1 MSEQTPASVRISRA
15 FNAIGEPVVRRVLVV
30 DDEES
35 IRNAIGKFLKA
46 RGYDVAVAESGA
58 AALDILQNERFDALL
73 CDVRMPGMS
82 GTEVVPRAIELRPD
96 IAVLMLTAVN
106 DAPTATEAL
115 AHGAMDYLMK
125 PVELDD
131 LAKAVE
137 RALRKRDM
145 EIQQR
150 NVERMIREEVAL
162 RTEELR
168 REQALLAEISI
179 SIVRALVNAQ
189 EAKDPF
195 LRGHSQRVAAMSA
208 AIASAMGLPDDTV
221 EDLRLSGQLHD
232 IGKIGIPEAL
242 LHKAGP
248 LTEDEY
254 TRVKEHV
261 RIGMDILSPLTPLA
275 RVLPAIQ
282 DHHERWDGSG
292 YPRQLAGEQISLGGR
307 ILAAVD
313 AFDALTSRR
322 AYREPL
328 TPAETLDLLSSSVRC
343 ASRSLGDG
351 RAAPNGSWPH
361 VLAFHRR
368 SALTV
373 SAWTA

>member
-1 MSEQTPASVRISRA
+1 MSEATPTVARITRA
-15 FNAIGEPVVRRVLVV
+15 FHSISEPAVRRVLVV

-46 RGYDVAVAESGA
+46 RGYDVAVAVNGA
-58 AALDILQNERFDALL
+58 EALETLQRERFDALL

-82 GTEVVPRAIELRPD
+82 GTEVVPRALELRPD
-96 IAVLMLTAVN
+96 LAVLMLTAVN
-106 DAPTATEAL
+106 DAPTATEVL
-115 AHGAMDYLMK
+115 AQGAMDYLMK
-125 PVELDD
+125 PVELDE
-131 LAKAVE
+131 LVKAVE
-137 RALRKRDM
+137 RALRKREL

-168 REQALLAEISI
+168 REQEQLAQISI

-208 AIASAMGLPDDTV
+208 AIASAMGLPDDAV

-261 RIGMDILSPLTPLA
+261 RIGMDILTPLTPLA

-292 YPRQLAGEQISLGGR
+292 YPRQLSGEQISLGGR

-328 TPAETLDLLSSSVRC
+328 TPHATIDLLLSSAGSHLDAGVLEVLR
-343 ASRSLGDG
+343 RTVLGRTSLHFIDEQ
-351 RAAPNGSWPH
+351 P
-361 VLAFHRR
+361 
-368 SALTV
+368 
-373 SAWTA
+373 

>member
-1 MSEQTPASVRISRA
+1 MSDRTPVAALISRA
-15 FNAIGEPVVRRVLVV
+15 FISIGEPATRRVLVV

-35 IRNAIGKFLKA
+35 IRNAIGKFLKS
-46 RGYDVAVAESGA
+46 RGYDVAVVENGA
-58 AALDILQNERFDALL
+58 DALDALQRERFDALV
-73 CDVRMPGMS
+73 CDVRMPGML

-96 IAVLMLTAVN
+96 LAVLMLTAVN

-115 AHGAMDYLMK
+115 AHGAMDYLVK

-137 RALRKRDM
+137 RAVRRRDL

-189 EAKDPF
+189 EAKDTF
-195 LRGHSQRVAAMSA
+195 LRGHSQRVGAMGA
-208 AIASAMGLPDDTV
+208 AIASAMGLPDDAV

-242 LHKAGP
+242 LHKTSP
-248 LTEDEY
+248 LTEEEY

-261 RIGMDILSPLTPLA
+261 RIGMDILTPLSPLA

-328 TPAETLDLLSSSVRC
+328 TPHETIELLSSSAGAHLDPAVMEALR
-343 ASRSLGDG
+343 RMVLGRTSLHFIDEA
-351 RAAPNGSWPH
+351 R
-361 VLAFHRR
+361 
-368 SALTV
+368 
-373 SAWTA
+373 

>member
-15 FNAIGEPVVRRVLVV
+15 FSAIGEPAVRRVLVV

-35 IRNAIGKFLKA
+35 IRNAMGKFLKA
-46 RGYDVAVAESGA
+46 RGYDVAVADSGA
-58 AALDILQNERFDALL
+58 AALEILQNERFDALL

-248 LTEDEY
+248 LTEEEY

-261 RIGMDILSPLTPLA
+261 RIGMDILTPLTPLA

-328 TPAETLDLLSSSVRC
+328 TPVETLDLLSGTAGAHLDPSVMAALR
-343 ASRSLGDG
+343 RMVLGRTSLHFIDE
-351 RAAPNGSWPH
+351 AH
-361 VLAFHRR
+361 
-368 SALTV
+368 
-373 SAWTA
+373 

>member
-1 MSEQTPASVRISRA
+1 MRGPTPPASHVARIFRS
-15 FNAIGEPVVRRVLVV
+15 IGEPTPRRVLVV

-35 IRNAIGKFLKA
+35 IRNSIGKLLKA
-46 RGYDVAVAESGA
+46 RGYDVAVVASGPE
-58 AALDILQNERFDALL
+58 ALDALVRERFDALL

-82 GTEVVPRAIELRPD
+82 GIEVVPRAIELRPD
-96 IAVLMLTAVN
+96 LAVLMLTAVN

-125 PVELDD
+125 PIELDD

-137 RALRKRDM
+137 RALRKRDL
-145 EIQQR
+145 EIQEQ

-162 RTEELR
+162 RTEDLR

-179 SIVRALVNAQ
+179 SIVRALVYAQ

-195 LRGHSQRVAAMSA
+195 LRGHSQRVATMSA
-208 AIASAMGLPDDTV
+208 AIATALGLPDDAV

-232 IGKIGIPEAL
+232 IGKIGISEVL

-248 LTEDEY
+248 LTDEEY

-261 RIGMDILSPLTPLA
+261 RIGMDILSPLAPLA
-275 RVLPAIQ
+275 RALPAIQ

-292 YPRQLAGEQISLGGR
+292 YPRQLVGEQISLGGR

-322 AYREPL
+322 AYRESL
-328 TPAETLDLLSSSVRC
+328 TPHETIELLSNSAGAHLDPTVVAALR
-343 ASRSLGDG
+343 RLVLGRTSLHFIDET
-351 RAAPNGSWPH
+351 H
-361 VLAFHRR
+361 
-368 SALTV
+368 
-373 SAWTA
+373 

>member
-1 MSEQTPASVRISRA
+1 MNEQTPAAARISRVLSP
-15 FNAIGEPVVRRVLVV
+15 IGGTAARRVLVV
-30 DDEES
+30 DDEVS
-35 IRNAIGKFLKA
+35 IRGAIGKFLTA
-46 RGYDVAVAESGA
+46 RGYEVALAEHGA
-58 AALDILQNERFDALL
+58 GALDALQRERFDALL

-82 GTEVVPRAIELRPD
+82 GTDVVPRALELRPD
-96 IAVLMLTAVN
+96 LAVLMLTAVN

-115 AHGAMDYLMK
+115 ANGAMDYLMK

-131 LAKAVE
+131 LAQAVE
-137 RALRKRDM
+137 RALRKRDL

-168 REQALLAEISI
+168 REQALLADVSI
-179 SIVRALVNAQ
+179 SIVRSLVNAQ

-195 LRGHSQRVAAMSA
+195 LRGHSQRVAAMGA
-208 AIASAMGLPDDTV
+208 AIGSAMGLPDDAV

-232 IGKIGIPEAL
+232 IGKIGIPESL
-242 LHKAGP
+242 LHKSGP

-254 TRVKEHV
+254 ERVKEHV
-261 RIGMDILSPLTPLA
+261 RIGMDILSPLAPLA

-292 YPRQLAGEQISLGGR
+292 YPRRLAGEQISVGGR

-322 AYREPL
+322 AYREPMSPHETIEL
-328 TPAETLDLLSSSVRC
+328 LANSAGAHLDPAVVDALRRMVLGRSSLHFIDE
-343 ASRSLGDG
+343 AD
-351 RAAPNGSWPH
+351 
-361 VLAFHRR
+361 
-368 SALTV
+368 
-373 SAWTA
+373 

>member
-1 MSEQTPASVRISRA
+1 MSSLTPPAAHGTHVFR
-15 FNAIGEPVVRRVLVV
+15 AIGDPALRRVLVV

-35 IRNAIGKFLKA
+35 IRNSIGKFLKA
-46 RGYDVAVAESGA
+46 RGYDVAVAGSGPE
-58 AALDILQNERFDALL
+58 ALDILARERFDALL
-73 CDVRMPGMS
+73 CDVRMPEMS
-82 GTEVVPRAIELRPD
+82 GVEVVPRAIELRPD
-96 IAVLMLTAVN
+96 LAVLMLTAVN

-131 LAKAVE
+131 LSEAVD
-137 RALRKRDM
+137 RALRKRDL
-145 EIQQR
+145 EIQQQA
-150 NVERMIREEVAL
+150 VERMIREEVAL

-168 REQALLAEISI
+168 REQARLAEISV
-179 SIVRALVNAQ
+179 SIVRALANAQ

-195 LRGHSQRVAAMSA
+195 LRGHSQRVATMSA
-208 AIASAMGLPDDTV
+208 AIAAALGLPDDVV

-248 LTEDEY
+248 LTEEEY
-254 TRVKEHV
+254 ERVKEHV
-261 RIGMDILSPLTPLA
+261 RIGMEILMPLAPLA
-275 RVLPAIQ
+275 RALPAIQ

-292 YPRQLAGEQISLGGR
+292 YPRRLAGEQISLGGR

-328 TPAETLDLLSSSVRC
+328 TPRETIELLSNSSGSHLDPTVVAALRRLVL
-343 ASRSLGDG
+343 SRTSLHFIDEA
-351 RAAPNGSWPH
+351 R
-361 VLAFHRR
+361 
-368 SALTV
+368 
-373 SAWTA
+373 

>member
-1 MSEQTPASVRISRA
+1 MTDPAPAAARISRA
-15 FNAIGEPVVRRVLVV
+15 FSTLNEPAGRRVLVV

-35 IRNAIGKFLKA
+35 IRNAMGKFLKA
-46 RGYDVAVAESGA
+46 RGYDVAVADSGN
-58 AALDILQNERFDALL
+58 AALEMLQHSRFDALL

-82 GTEVVPRAIELRPD
+82 GTEVVPKALELRPD
-96 IAVLMLTAVN
+96 LAVLMLTAVN
-106 DAPTATEAL
+106 DAPTATDLL

-125 PVELDD
+125 PVDLDELS
-131 LAKAVE
+131 KAVE
-137 RALRKRDM
+137 RALRKREL

-195 LRGHSQRVAAMSA
+195 LRGHSQRVGAMSA
-208 AIASAMGLPDDTV
+208 AIASAMGLPDDAV

-232 IGKIGIPEAL
+232 IGKIGIPESL

-248 LTEDEY
+248 LTEEEY

-261 RIGMDILSPLTPLA
+261 RIGMDILTPLAPLA

-307 ILAAVD
+307 ILAVVD

-328 TPAETLDLLSSSVRC
+328 SQHETIELLASAAGSHLDAQVIEVLRRTVLGRT
-343 ASRSLGDG
+343 SLHFIDEQ
-351 RAAPNGSWPH
+351 H
-361 VLAFHRR
+361 
-368 SALTV
+368 
-373 SAWTA
+373 

>member
-1 MSEQTPASVRISRA
+1 MIDKTPAAARISRI
-15 FNAIGEPVVRRVLVV
+15 FNAVGEPAVRRVLVA

-35 IRNAIGKFLKA
+35 IRNSIGKFLKA
-46 RGYDVAVAESGA
+46 RGYDVAVADSGA
-58 AALDILQNERFDALL
+58 AALEALQHERFDAML

-82 GTEVVPRAIELRPD
+82 GIEVVPLAIELRPD
-96 IAVLMLTAVN
+96 LAVLMLTAVN
-106 DAPTATEAL
+106 DAPTATEVL

-137 RALRKRDM
+137 RALRKRDL

-162 RTEELR
+162 RTEELH

-195 LRGHSQRVAAMSA
+195 LRGHSQRVAAMGA
-208 AIASAMGLPDDTV
+208 AIASAMGLPDDVV

-232 IGKIGIPEAL
+232 IGKIGIAESL

-248 LTEDEY
+248 LTEEEY
-254 TRVKEHV
+254 AHVKEHV

-275 RVLPAIQ
+275 RALPAIQ

-292 YPRQLAGEQISLGGR
+292 YPRRLAGEQISLGGR
-307 ILAAVD
+307 ILAAAD

-322 AYREPL
+322 AYREPM
-328 TPAETLDLLSSSVRC
+328 TPHETIELLASTAGAHLDPDVVAVLRRIVLGRT
-343 ASRSLGDG
+343 SLHFIDEA
-351 RAAPNGSWPH
+351 R
-361 VLAFHRR
+361 
-368 SALTV
+368 
-373 SAWTA
+373 

>member
-1 MSEQTPASVRISRA
+1 MSDRTPVAERISRA
-15 FNAIGEPVVRRVLVV
+15 FNSIGEPATRRVLVV

-35 IRNAIGKFLKA
+35 IRNAIGKFLKS
-46 RGYDVAVAESGA
+46 RGYDVAVVENGA
-58 AALDILQNERFDALL
+58 DALDALQRERFDALV
-73 CDVRMPGMS
+73 CDVRMPGML

-96 IAVLMLTAVN
+96 LAVLMLTAVN

-125 PVELDD
+125 PIELDD

-137 RALRKRDM
+137 RAVRRRDL

-189 EAKDPF
+189 EAKDTF
-195 LRGHSQRVAAMSA
+195 LRGHSQRVGAMGA
-208 AIASAMGLPDDTV
+208 AIASAMGLPDDAV
-221 EDLRLSGQLHD
+221 EDIRLSGQLHD

-242 LHKAGP
+242 LHKTSP
-248 LTEDEY
+248 LTEEEY

-261 RIGMDILSPLTPLA
+261 RIGMDILTPLSPLA

-328 TPAETLDLLSSSVRC
+328 TPHETIELLSSSAGAHLDPAVMEALR
-343 ASRSLGDG
+343 RMVLGRTSLHFIDEA
-351 RAAPNGSWPH
+351 R
-361 VLAFHRR
+361 
-368 SALTV
+368 
-373 SAWTA
+373 

>member
-1 MSEQTPASVRISRA
+1 MSDPTPAAARISRV
-15 FNAIGEPVVRRVLVV
+15 FSSLNEPAVRRVLVV

-35 IRNAIGKFLKA
+35 IRNAMGKFLKA
-46 RGYDVAVAESGA
+46 RGYDTVAVEGGA
-58 AALDILQNERFDALL
+58 LALEQLQQSRFDALL

-82 GTEVVPRAIELRPD
+82 GTEVVPRALELRPD
-96 IAVLMLTAVN
+96 LAVLMLTAVN
-106 DAPTATEAL
+106 DAPTATEVL
-115 AHGAMDYLMK
+115 AQGAMDYLMK
-125 PVELDD
+125 PVDLDD

-145 EIQQR
+145 EIHQR

-168 REQALLAEISI
+168 REQAVLAEISI

-195 LRGHSQRVAAMSA
+195 LRGHSQRVAALSA
-208 AIASAMGLPDDTV
+208 SIASAMGLPDDAV

-248 LTEDEY
+248 LTEEEY
-254 TRVKEHV
+254 ARVKEHV
-261 RIGMDILSPLTPLA
+261 RIGMDILTPLTPLA

-313 AFDALTSRR
+313 AYDALTSRR

-328 TPAETLDLLSSSVRC
+328 SPQDTMELLGNSAGSHLDADVVAVLRRMVLGRT
-343 ASRSLGDG
+343 SLHFIDEQ
-351 RAAPNGSWPH
+351 H
-361 VLAFHRR
+361 
-368 SALTV
+368 
-373 SAWTA
+373 

>member
-1 MSEQTPASVRISRA
+1 MSDVTPAAARISRIFDSIA
-15 FNAIGEPVVRRVLVV
+15 ESAAKRVLVV

-35 IRNAIGKFLKA
+35 IRSAIGKFLKS
-46 RGYDVAVAESGA
+46 RGYDVSVANDGA
-58 AALDILQNERFDALL
+58 GALEMLQQERFDALL

-82 GTEVVPRAIELRPD
+82 GTDVVPRAIELRPD

-106 DAPTATEAL
+106 DAPTATEVL
-115 AHGAMDYLMK
+115 AQGAMDYLMK

-137 RALRKRDM
+137 RALRKREL

-168 REQALLAEISI
+168 REQAALAEISI
-179 SIVRALVNAQ
+179 SIVRSLVNAQ

-195 LRGHSQRVAAMSA
+195 LRGHSQRVAALGAS
-208 AIASAMGLPDDTV
+208 IASSMGLADDTV
-221 EDLRLSGQLHD
+221 EDIRLSGQLHD
-232 IGKIGIPEAL
+232 IGKIGIPESL
-242 LHKAGP
+242 LHKTGP
-248 LTEDEY
+248 LTEEEY
-254 TRVKEHV
+254 VRVKDHV
-261 RIGMDILSPLTPLA
+261 RIGMDILTPLTPLA
-275 RVLPAIQ
+275 RVLPAIH

-292 YPRQLAGEQISLGGR
+292 YPRGLAGEQISLGGR

-328 TPAETLDLLSSSVRC
+328 TPNETIDLLSTTAGAHLDPAVVEVLR
-343 ASRSLGDG
+343 RTVLGRTSLHFIDEA
-351 RAAPNGSWPH
+351 R
-361 VLAFHRR
+361 
-368 SALTV
+368 
-373 SAWTA
+373 

>member
-1 MSEQTPASVRISRA
+1 MSEPSPSSARITRA
-15 FNAIGEPVVRRVLVV
+15 FHAIGEPAVRRVLVV
-30 DDEES
+30 DDEDS

-46 RGYDVAVAESGA
+46 RGYDVAVADSGD
-58 AALDILQNERFDALL
+58 AALEILQRERFDALI
-73 CDVRMPGMS
+73 CDVRMPGMA

-106 DAPTATEAL
+106 DAPTATEVL

-137 RALRKRDM
+137 RALRKRDL

-208 AIASAMGLPDDTV
+208 AIASAMGLADDAV

-242 LHKAGP
+242 LHKPGP

-261 RIGMDILSPLTPLA
+261 RIGMDILSPLTPLT

-328 TPAETLDLLSSSVRC
+328 TPHETLDLLSSTAGAHLDPVVVEALR
-343 ASRSLGDG
+343 RMVLGRTSLHFIDE
-351 RAAPNGSWPH
+351 AH
-361 VLAFHRR
+361 
-368 SALTV
+368 
-373 SAWTA
+373 

>member
-1 MSEQTPASVRISRA
+1 MSSAT
-15 FNAIGEPVVRRVLVV
+15 PVVGRITRALHSISEPALRRVLVV

-46 RGYDVAVAESGA
+46 RGFDVAVAENGVE
-58 AALDILQNERFDALL
+58 ALETLQRERFDALL

-96 IAVLMLTAVN
+96 LAVLMLTAVN
-106 DAPTATEAL
+106 DAPTATEVL
-115 AHGAMDYLMK
+115 AQGAMDYLMK
-125 PVELDD
+125 PVELDE

-137 RALRKRDM
+137 RALRKREL

-168 REQALLAEISI
+168 REQEQLAQISI

-195 LRGHSQRVAAMSA
+195 LRGHSQRVAAMAA
-208 AIASAMGLPDDTV
+208 AIASAMGLPDDAV

-261 RIGMDILSPLTPLA
+261 RIGMDILTPLTPLA

-292 YPRQLAGEQISLGGR
+292 YPRQLSGEQISLGGR

-328 TPAETLDLLSSSVRC
+328 TSQETIELLASSAGSHLDADVIEVLRRTVLGRT
-343 ASRSLGDG
+343 SLHFIDEQ
-351 RAAPNGSWPH
+351 P
-361 VLAFHRR
+361 
-368 SALTV
+368 
-373 SAWTA
+373 

>member
-1 MSEQTPASVRISRA
+1 MSDRAAGAAHISRA
-15 FNAIGEPVVRRVLVV
+15 FTANGEPAVRRVLVV
-30 DDEES
+30 DDEDS
-35 IRNAIGKFLKA
+35 IRNAIGKFLRA
-46 RGYDVAVAESGA
+46 RGYDVEVAESGT
-58 AALDILQNERFDALL
+58 AALELLQRERFDALL

-82 GTEVVPRAIELRPD
+82 GTEVVPRAMELRPEL
-96 IAVLMLTAVN
+96 AVLMLTAVN
-106 DAPTATEAL
+106 DAPTATEVL

-137 RALRKRDM
+137 RALRKRDL

-208 AIASAMGLPDDTV
+208 SIASAMGLPDDAV

-248 LTEDEY
+248 LTEEEY
-254 TRVKEHV
+254 ARVKEHV
-261 RIGMDILSPLTPLA
+261 RIGMEILTPLTPLA

-282 DHHERWDGSG
+282 DHHERWDGTG
-292 YPRQLAGEQISLGGR
+292 YPRQLSGEQISLGGR

-328 TPAETLDLLSSSVRC
+328 TPHETMDVLVGASGAHLDPGIVEVLRRTVLGRT
-343 ASRSLGDG
+343 SLHFIDEG
-351 RAAPNGSWPH
+351 H
-361 VLAFHRR
+361 
-368 SALTV
+368 
-373 SAWTA
+373 

>member
-1 MSEQTPASVRISRA
+1 MNKAASPAAHAARTFQS
-15 FNAIGEPVVRRVLVV
+15 IGEPAPRRVLVV

-35 IRNAIGKFLKA
+35 IRNSIGKFLNA
-46 RGYDVAVAESGA
+46 RGYDVAVVASGPE
-58 AALDILQNERFDALL
+58 ALETLARERFDALL

-82 GTEVVPRAIELRPD
+82 GIEVIPRAIELRPD
-96 IAVLMLTAVN
+96 LAVLMLTAVN
-106 DAPTATEAL
+106 DAPTATDAL

-125 PVELDD
+125 PIELDD

-137 RALRKRDM
+137 RALRKRDL
-145 EIQQR
+145 EIQQQA
-150 NVERMIREEVAL
+150 VERMIREEVAL

-195 LRGHSQRVAAMSA
+195 LRGHSQRVATMSA
-208 AIASAMGLPDDTV
+208 AIAAALGLPDDAV
-221 EDLRLSGQLHD
+221 EEVRLSGQLHD
-232 IGKIGIPEAL
+232 IGKVGIPEAL
-242 LHKAGP
+242 LHKDGP
-248 LTEDEY
+248 LTEEEY
-254 TRVKEHV
+254 ARVKEHV
-261 RIGMDILSPLTPLA
+261 RIGMDILLPLAPLA

-292 YPRQLAGEQISLGGR
+292 YPRRLVGEQISLGGR

-328 TPAETLDLLSSSVRC
+328 TPHETIEVLSHSAGGHLDPTVVAALRRLVLGRT
-343 ASRSLGDG
+343 SLHFIDE
-351 RAAPNGSWPH
+351 AP
-361 VLAFHRR
+361 
-368 SALTV
+368 
-373 SAWTA
+373 

>member
-1 MSEQTPASVRISRA
+1 MSDPAQTAARLPPVWSSS
-15 FNAIGEPVVRRVLVV
+15 GEPAVRRVLVV

-46 RGYDVAVAESGA
+46 RGYDISLAASGA
-58 AALDILQNERFDALL
+58 AALELIRQTRFDALL

-82 GTEVVPRAIELRPD
+82 GTEVVPRALEFRPD
-96 IAVLMLTAVN
+96 LAVLMLTAVN

-131 LAKAVE
+131 LAQAVE
-137 RALRKRDM
+137 RALYKRDM
-145 EIQQR
+145 ENQQR

-168 REQALLAEISI
+168 REQSVLAAISI

-195 LRGHSQRVAAMSA
+195 LRGHSQRVAAMCA
-208 AIASAMGLPDDTV
+208 AIASAMGLPDDAV

-232 IGKIGIPEAL
+232 IGKIGIPESL

-248 LTEDEY
+248 LTEEEY

-261 RIGMDILSPLTPLA
+261 RIGMDILSPLAPLA

-292 YPRQLAGEQISLGGR
+292 YPRQLSGEQISLGGR

-328 TPAETLDLLSSSVRC
+328 APRETIELLATSAGSHLDESVVAALRLMVLG
-343 ASRSLGDG
+343 RTSLQFIDEA
-351 RAAPNGSWPH
+351 RY
-361 VLAFHRR
+361 
-368 SALTV
+368 
-373 SAWTA
+373 

>member
-1 MSEQTPASVRISRA
+1 MNDGVPGAGRISRIFA
-15 FNAIGEPVVRRVLVV
+15 QAGEAAPRRVLVV

-46 RGYDVAVAESGA
+46 RGFDVSVAETGA
-58 AALDILQNERFDALL
+58 GALDLLQRERFDALI

-82 GTEVVPRAIELRPD
+82 GTEVVPRAIEMRPD

-131 LAKAVE
+131 LANAVE
-137 RALRKRDM
+137 RALRKR
-145 EIQQR
+145 ELETQQR

-168 REQALLAEISI
+168 REQTLLAEISI
-179 SIVRALVNAQ
+179 SIVRSLVNAQ

-208 AIASAMGLPDDTV
+208 SIASTMGLADDAV

-232 IGKIGIPEAL
+232 VGKIGIPEAL

-248 LTEDEY
+248 LTEEEY
-254 TRVKEHV
+254 ARVKEHV
-261 RIGMDILSPLTPLA
+261 RIGMDILTPLVPLA

-328 TPAETLDLLSSSVRC
+328 TPQETIDLLSSTAGAHLDPTVVEVLRKTVLG
-343 ASRSLGDG
+343 RTSLHFIDE
-351 RAAPNGSWPH
+351 AP
-361 VLAFHRR
+361 
-368 SALTV
+368 
-373 SAWTA
+373 

>member
-1 MSEQTPASVRISRA
+1 MSDRTPAAARISRV
-15 FNAIGEPVVRRVLVV
+15 FTAIAEPTAPRVLVV

-35 IRNAIGKFLKA
+35 IRYSIGKFLNA
-46 RGYDVAVAESGA
+46 RGFDAIVVESGA
-58 AALDILQNERFDALL
+58 AALDALQRERFDALL

-82 GTEVVPRAIELRPD
+82 GTEVVPRALELRPD
-96 IAVLMLTAVN
+96 LAVLMLTAVN
-106 DAPTATEAL
+106 DAPTATEVL
-115 AHGAMDYLMK
+115 AQGAMDYLMK

-131 LAKAVE
+131 
-137 RALRKRDM
+137 RALRKRDL

-195 LRGHSQRVAAMSA
+195 LRGHSQRVAALSA
-208 AIASAMGLPDDTV
+208 SIASVMGLADDAV

-232 IGKIGIPEAL
+232 IGKIGIPEEL

-248 LTEDEY
+248 LTEEEY

-261 RIGMDILSPLTPLA
+261 RIGIDILSPLTPLA

-292 YPRQLAGEQISLGGR
+292 YPRQLAGEEISLGGR

-328 TPAETLDLLSSSVRC
+328 SSHETIELLSNSAGTHLDPAVLDALRRTVLGRSSLHFLDEAR
-343 ASRSLGDG
+343 
-351 RAAPNGSWPH
+351 
-361 VLAFHRR
+361 
-368 SALTV
+368 
-373 SAWTA
+373 

>member
-1 MSEQTPASVRISRA
+1 MSDQTPTAARISRVFSSLGDTA
-15 FNAIGEPVVRRVLVV
+15 ARRVLVV

-46 RGYDVAVAESGA
+46 RGYDVSVAENGS
-58 AALDILQNERFDALL
+58 AALDMLQAERFDALL

-82 GTEVVPRAIELRPD
+82 GIQVVPRAIELRPD

-106 DAPTATEAL
+106 DAPTAIEVL

-137 RALRKRDM
+137 RALRKRDL

-195 LRGHSQRVAAMSA
+195 LRGHSQRVAAMGA
-208 AIASAMGLPDDTV
+208 AIASAMGLPDDAV

-242 LHKAGP
+242 LHKTGP
-248 LTEDEY
+248 LTEEEY

-261 RIGMDILSPLTPLA
+261 RIGIDILSPLSPLA

-292 YPRQLAGEQISLGGR
+292 YPRRLSGEQISIGGR

-328 TPAETLDLLSSSVRC
+328 TPHETIELLSSSAGAHLDPVVMEALR
-343 ASRSLGDG
+343 RMVLGRTSLHFIDE
-351 RAAPNGSWPH
+351 AH
-361 VLAFHRR
+361 
-368 SALTV
+368 
-373 SAWTA
+373 

>member
-1 MSEQTPASVRISRA
+1 MSEKTPAAAARISRI
-15 FNAIGEPVVRRVLVV
+15 FDSITEPAAKRLLVV

-35 IRNAIGKFLKA
+35 IRSAIGIFLKS
-46 RGYDVAVAESGA
+46 RGYDVAVAKNGA
-58 AALDILQNERFDALL
+58 EALELLQKEKFDAML

-82 GTEVVPRAIELRPD
+82 GIDVVPRAIEFRPD

-125 PVELDD
+125 PIELDD

-137 RALRKRDM
+137 RAMRKREL

-162 RTEELR
+162 RTDELR
-168 REQALLAEISI
+168 REQAALAEISI
-179 SIVRALVNAQ
+179 SIVRALANAQ

-195 LRGHSQRVAAMSA
+195 LRGHSQRVAAMGA
-208 AIASAMGLPDDTV
+208 AIASSMGLPDDAV

-248 LTEDEY
+248 LTEEEY
-254 TRVKEHV
+254 LLVKEHV
-261 RIGMDILSPLTPLA
+261 RIGMDILTPLSPLA

-328 TPAETLDLLSSSVRC
+328 TPHETIDLLSATAGAHLDPTVLEALR
-343 ASRSLGDG
+343 RTVLGRTSLHFIDEA
-351 RAAPNGSWPH
+351 R
-361 VLAFHRR
+361 
-368 SALTV
+368 
-373 SAWTA
+373 

>member
-1 MSEQTPASVRISRA
+1 MSDRTPVAALISRA
-15 FNAIGEPVVRRVLVV
+15 FISIGEPATRRVLVV

-35 IRNAIGKFLKA
+35 IRNAIGKFLKS
-46 RGYDVAVAESGA
+46 RGYDVAVVENGA
-58 AALDILQNERFDALL
+58 DALDALQRERFDALV
-73 CDVRMPGMS
+73 CDVRMPGML

-96 IAVLMLTAVN
+96 LAVLMLTAVN

-115 AHGAMDYLMK
+115 AHGAMDYLVK

-137 RALRKRDM
+137 RAVRRRDL

-189 EAKDPF
+189 EAKDTF
-195 LRGHSQRVAAMSA
+195 LRGHSQRVGAMGA
-208 AIASAMGLPDDTV
+208 AIASAMGLPDDAV

-242 LHKAGP
+242 LHKTSP
-248 LTEDEY
+248 LTDEEY

-261 RIGMDILSPLTPLA
+261 RIGMDILTPLSPLA

-328 TPAETLDLLSSSVRC
+328 TPHETIELLSSSAGAHLDPAVMEALR
-343 ASRSLGDG
+343 RMVLGRTSLHFIDEA
-351 RAAPNGSWPH
+351 R
-361 VLAFHRR
+361 
-368 SALTV
+368 
-373 SAWTA
+373 

>member
-1 MSEQTPASVRISRA
+1 MTGPTPTAARISRV
-15 FNAIGEPVVRRVLVV
+15 FSSLHESPVRRVLVV

-35 IRNAIGKFLKA
+35 IRNAMGKFLKA
-46 RGYDVAVAESGA
+46 RGYDVEVADSGD
-58 AALDILQNERFDALL
+58 AALAILQQSRFDALL

-82 GTEVVPRAIELRPD
+82 GTEVVPKALELRPD
-96 IAVLMLTAVN
+96 LAVLMLTAVN
-106 DAPTATEAL
+106 DAPTATEVL

-125 PVELDD
+125 PVDLDD

-137 RALRKRDM
+137 RALRKREM

-208 AIASAMGLPDDTV
+208 AIASAMGLPDDAV

-232 IGKIGIPEAL
+232 IGKIGIPESL
-242 LHKAGP
+242 LHKPGP

-261 RIGMDILSPLTPLA
+261 RIGMEILTPLTPLA

-282 DHHERWDGSG
+282 DHHEHWDGSG
-292 YPRQLAGEQISLGGR
+292 YPRQLSGEQISLGGR

-328 TPAETLDLLSSSVRC
+328 SPHETIELLASSTGSHLDVTVVEALRRTVLGRT
-343 ASRSLGDG
+343 SLHFIDEQ
-351 RAAPNGSWPH
+351 H
-361 VLAFHRR
+361 
-368 SALTV
+368 
-373 SAWTA
+373 

>member
-1 MSEQTPASVRISRA
+1 MSEHTPASVRISRA
-15 FNAIGEPVVRRVLVV
+15 FNAVGEPAVRRVLVV

-35 IRNAIGKFLKA
+35 IRNSMGKFLKA
-46 RGYDVAVAESGA
+46 RGYDVAVAESGDR
-58 AALDILQNERFDALL
+58 ALEILQRERFDALL

-115 AHGAMDYLMK
+115 AQGAMDYLMK

-137 RALRKRDM
+137 RALRKRDL

-168 REQALLAEISI
+168 REQAVLAEISI
-179 SIVRALVNAQ
+179 SIVRALANAQ

-208 AIASAMGLPDDTV
+208 AVASAMGLPDDAV

-248 LTEDEY
+248 LTEEEY

-292 YPRQLAGEQISLGGR
+292 YPRQLSGEQISLGGR

-313 AFDALTSRR
+313 AFDALTSKR

-328 TPAETLDLLSSSVRC
+328 TPTETLDLLASSAGAHLDPDVIVTLR
-343 ASRSLGDG
+343 RTVLGRTSLHFIDEA
-351 RAAPNGSWPH
+351 R
-361 VLAFHRR
+361 
-368 SALTV
+368 
-373 SAWTA
+373 

>member
-1 MSEQTPASVRISRA
+1 VKDQTPTAVRISRIFDPA
-15 FNAIGEPVVRRVLVV
+15 GEPRARRVLVV

-35 IRNAIGKFLKA
+35 IRGPIGKFLAA
-46 RGYDVAVAESGA
+46 RGYSVFLADSGA
-58 AALDILQNERFDALL
+58 DALDALQRERFDALL
-73 CDVRMPGMS
+73 CDVRMPGMA
-82 GTEVVPRAIELRPD
+82 GTEVVPRALELRPEL
-96 IAVLMLTAVN
+96 AVLMLTAVN
-106 DAPTATEAL
+106 DAPTATDLL
-115 AHGAMDYLMK
+115 AQGVMDYLMK
-125 PVELDD
+125 PVEFDD

-137 RALRKRDM
+137 RALRKRDL

-150 NVERMIREEVAL
+150 NVERLIREEVAL

-168 REQALLAEISI
+168 REQARLAEITI

-195 LRGHSQRVAAMSA
+195 LRGHSQRVAAISA
-208 AIASAMGLPDDTV
+208 AVASAMGLPDDAV

-248 LTEDEY
+248 LTEEEY

-261 RIGMDILSPLTPLA
+261 RIGMEILSPLMPLA
-275 RVLPAIQ
+275 RALPAIQ

-292 YPRQLAGEQISLGGR
+292 YPRRLAGEEISLGGR
-307 ILAAVD
+307 ILAAAD

-328 TPAETLDLLSSSVRC
+328 TPHETIELLANGAGGHLDATVVAALRRMVLGRT
-343 ASRSLGDG
+343 SLHFIDE
-351 RAAPNGSWPH
+351 RH
-361 VLAFHRR
+361 
-368 SALTV
+368 
-373 SAWTA
+373 

>member
-1 MSEQTPASVRISRA
+1 MSELTPAAGRISRTLHT
-15 FNAIGEPVVRRVLVV
+15 IGEPAVRRVLVV
-30 DDEES
+30 DDEDS
-35 IRNAIGKFLKA
+35 IRNAIGKFLRA
-46 RGYDVAVAESGA
+46 RGYDVTVTESGA
-58 AALDILQNERFDALL
+58 GALDALQRERFDALL

-82 GTEVVPRAIELRPD
+82 GTQVVPRAIELRPD
-96 IAVLMLTAVN
+96 LAVLMLTAVN
-106 DAPTATEAL
+106 DASTATEAL
-115 AHGAMDYLMK
+115 AQGAMDYLMK

-137 RALRKRDM
+137 RALRKRDL

-162 RTEELR
+162 RTEELH
-168 REQALLAEISI
+168 REQAQLAEISI
-179 SIVRALVNAQ
+179 SIVRALVYAQ

-208 AIASAMGLPDDTV
+208 AIASAMGLPDDAV

-242 LHKAGP
+242 LHKTGP
-248 LTEDEY
+248 LTEEEY

-261 RIGMDILSPLTPLA
+261 RIGIDILSPLTPLA

-292 YPRQLAGEQISLGGR
+292 YPRRLAGEQISLGGR

-328 TPAETLDLLSSSVRC
+328 TPHETIELLASSAGTHLDATVVEALRRMVLGRT
-343 ASRSLGDG
+343 SLHFIDE
-351 RAAPNGSWPH
+351 AP
-361 VLAFHRR
+361 
-368 SALTV
+368 
-373 SAWTA
+373 

>member
-1 MSEQTPASVRISRA
+1 
-15 FNAIGEPVVRRVLVV
+15 
-30 DDEES
+30 
-35 IRNAIGKFLKA
+35 
-46 RGYDVAVAESGA
+46 
-58 AALDILQNERFDALL
+58 
-73 CDVRMPGMS
+73 MS
-82 GTEVVPRAIELRPD
+82 GIEVIPRAIELRPD
-96 IAVLMLTAVN
+96 LAVLMLTAVN
-106 DAPTATEAL
+106 DAPTATDAL

-131 LAKAVE
+131 LTKAVE
-137 RALRKRDM
+137 RALRKRDL
-145 EIQQR
+145 EIQQQG
-150 NVERMIREEVAL
+150 VERMIREEVAR

-179 SIVRALVNAQ
+179 SIVRSLVNAQ

-195 LRGHSQRVAAMSA
+195 LRGHSQRVGAMGA
-208 AIASAMGLPDDTV
+208 AIASAMGLPDDAV

-242 LHKAGP
+242 LHKTGP
-248 LTEDEY
+248 LTEEEY

-261 RIGMDILSPLTPLA
+261 RIGMDILTPLTPLA
-275 RVLPAIQ
+275 RMLPAIQ

-328 TPAETLDLLSSSVRC
+328 TPHETIELLSSSAGAHLDPAVMEVLR
-343 ASRSLGDG
+343 RMVLGRTSLHFIDE
-351 RAAPNGSWPH
+351 AH
-361 VLAFHRR
+361 
-368 SALTV
+368 
-373 SAWTA
+373 